1 MTNKTKQLPHIQIC
15 QFCCIML
22 YFPSSQKFKLTL
34 PFQPNLLMS
43 QDSNSQE
50 SDKSHRDE
58 SWVNLI
64 YGVVSQDKWVKS
76 RWLKSWI
83 ESGLLT
89 WVNKFPFN
97 HVISAKSVINDT
109 FFTLVHEKCISSFPD
124 MLLSWFACWLGENS
138 PTFNVWVTFICT
150 LFIVLT
156 NIIESI
162 LMTFSLRVLG
172 LRFGGLRLASN
183 VYIRKIW
190 LPSFA

>member
-1 MTNKTKQLPHIQIC
+1 MAWTFLTHELFSAQLSPDNRVNDAMTNKTKQLPHIQIC
-15 QFCCIML
+15 QFCCIVL

-109 FFTLVHEKCISSFPD
+109 FFYPRAWKMHLKLPWHV
-124 MLLSWFACWLGENS
+124 
-138 PTFNVWVTFICT
+138 
-150 LFIVLT
+150 IVMVCMSAWGKQPH
-156 NIIESI
+156 I
-162 LMTFSLRVLG
+162 
-172 LRFGGLRLASN
+172 
-183 VYIRKIW
+183 
-190 LPSFA
+190 

>member
-1 MTNKTKQLPHIQIC
+1 
-15 QFCCIML
+15 
-22 YFPSSQKFKLTL
+22 
-34 PFQPNLLMS
+34 MS

-89 WVNKFPFN
+89 WVSKFPLN

-109 FFTLVHEKCISSFPD
+109 FFYHEKCISSFPD
-124 MLLSWFACWLGENS
+124 MLLPWFACRLGENS
-138 PTFNVWVTFICT
+138 PTFNVWLTFICT